1 MSAPMSKEAIK
12 VYVRGIGW
20 CWMEDGEIIEVI
32 SDD

>member
-1 MSAPMSKEAIK
+1 MSEEAIK
-12 VYVRGIGW
+12 VYVHGIGW